1 MTMPYSDDELRS
13 RLRLGEDSGWEFKEV
28 EFQGD
33 RPARHHRDDWAD
45 EVAAFANA
53 SGGVLLV
60 GVTDAG
66 DVPGMSRERL
76 DAVESVVR
84 EIARDSIKP
93 ALRVEAYRLEL
104 DGCSFLLVAIP
115 EGHAQHDSPGGSYVR
130 VGSSKQPM
138 TPDERMRLAQRR
150 GQARFGSFD
159 EQTVGDTGFATLDEE
174 LWKPLLSAE
183 GLADPAV
190 ALEKLGLLA
199 ADEHGVTRATVAGVL
214 VCTARPEQFISNA
227 VVTAVRYR
235 GADRASGQID
245 AQEITG
251 PIARQITQ
259 ALAFAERNMQVGA
272 RKTPARENLP
282 EYSTQALFEAI
293 VNAVVHRDYSIRGS
307 RIRLSIFADRLELCS
322 PGSLPNNLTIESM
335 AERQST
341 RNEVLTSVLG
351 RMDAGSIEGAGG
363 RRYFM
368 ERRGDGVP
376 IIRRATR
383 ELTGRDPDFRLI
395 DGSELCLTL
404 PAAEPDSGPANVVIT
419 VRQDGHPLAGADV
432 LAIFPNNTWKRATT
446 DASGEAR
453 LDLHS
458 VHLPM
463 TVYVAADGCSA
474 HVEQDWIP
482 SERALAVELAVLSDG
497 GSVVFPEGTGHIPGL
512 SGRLNPILDASLR
525 TYLYASNIAI
535 NGGRQQPVSFVPAGE
550 ELRLTDANGREL
562 FVRVAAITG
571 RSSLLEYRLG
581 QAPPGEPMGVAEDA

>member
-1 MTMPYSDDELRS
+1 MTMPYSDDQLRS

-28 EFQGD
+28 EFRGD

-66 DVPGMSRERL
+66 GVPGMSRERL
-76 DAVESVVR
+76 DTVESVVR
-84 EIARDSIKP
+84 EIATDSIKP
-93 ALRVEAYRLEL
+93 ALRLEVYRLEL
-104 DGCSFLLVAIP
+104 DGLSFLLVAVP

-150 GQARFGSFD
+150 GQVRFGSFD
-159 EQTVGDTGFATLDEE
+159 EQTVSDTGFATLDEE

-183 GLADPAV
+183 GLADPEV

-199 ADEHGVTRATVAGVL
+199 TDEHGVTRATVAGVL
-214 VCTARPEQFISNA
+214 VCTARPEQFLPNA

-235 GADRASGQID
+235 GADRGSGQID

-307 RIRLSIFADRLELCS
+307 RIRLSIFSDRLELCS

-335 AERQST
+335 GERQST

-351 RMDAGSIEGAGG
+351 RMDAGAVEGRG

-376 IIRRATR
+376 IIRRETR
-383 ELTGRDPDFRLI
+383 ELTGREPEFRLL

-404 PAAEPDSGPANVVIT
+404 PAGEPDSEPANVVIT
-419 VRQDGHPLAGADV
+419 VRRDGLSLAGADV
-432 LAIFPNNTWKRATT
+432 LALFPNNTWKRATT
-446 DASGEAR
+446 DAGGEAR
-453 LDLHS
+453 LDLHAM
-458 VHLPM
+458 HLPM

-474 HVEQDWIP
+474 HVEQGWIP
-482 SERALAVELAVLSDG
+482 SERALAVELSVLSDG

-535 NGGRQQPVSFVPAGE
+535 NGGSQQPVSFVPARE

-562 FVRVAAITG
+562 LVRVVAITG
-571 RSSLLEYRLG
+571 RSSLLQYRL
-581 QAPPGEPMGVAEDA
+581 A

>member
-1 MTMPYSDDELRS
+1 MPYSDDEIRS

-28 EFQGD
+28 EFRGS
-33 RPARHHRDDWAD
+33 RPARGHRDDWAD

-53 SGGVLLV
+53 SGGVLLF

-66 DVPGMSRERL
+66 EVPGMSREHL
-76 DAVESVVR
+76 DAVERLVG

-93 ALRVEAYRLEL
+93 AIRLAAYRLEL
-104 DGCSFLLVAIP
+104 DGRSLLLVTVP
-115 EGHAQHDSPGGSYVR
+115 EGHAQHDSPGGSYLR

-150 GQARFGSFD
+150 GQVRSGSFD
-159 EQTVGDTGFATLDEE
+159 EQTVGDTGFATFDEE

-183 GLADPAV
+183 GLADPEV

-199 ADEHGVTRATVAGVL
+199 ADEHGVTRATVSGVL
-214 VCTARPEQFISNA
+214 VCTAHPEQFLPNA

-235 GADRASGQID
+235 GADRASGQVD
-245 AQEITG
+245 AQEVTG
-251 PIARQITQ
+251 PIDRQITQ
-259 ALAFAERNMQVGA
+259 ALAFAVRNMHVGA

-293 VNAVVHRDYSIRGS
+293 VNALVHRDYSIRGS
-307 RIRLSIFADRLELCS
+307 RIRLSIFSDRLELCS

-335 AERQST
+335 GERQST
-341 RNEVLTSVLG
+341 RNEALTSVLG

-376 IIRRATR
+376 IIRRETR
-383 ELTGRDPDFRLI
+383 ELTGRDPEFRLI

-404 PAAEPDSGPANVVIT
+404 PAAEPDSGSASVVVT
-419 VRQDGHPLAGADV
+419 VRQDGPLLAGADV
-432 LAIFPNNTWKRATT
+432 LALFPNNTWKRATT
-446 DASGEAR
+446 DADGEAR

-463 TVYVAADGCSA
+463 TVYVAADGCVA
-474 HVEQDWIP
+474 HVDRDWIP
-482 SERALAVELAVLSDG
+482 SERSLAVELVALPGG
-497 GSVVFPEGTGHIPGL
+497 GSVMFPEGTGDIPGL
-512 SGRLNPILDASLR
+512 LGRLNPILDTSGR

-535 NGGRQQPVSFVPAGE
+535 NGGRQQPVRFVPGE
-550 ELRLTDANGREL
+550 EVLRLTDANGHEL
-562 FVRVAAITG
+562 LVRVAAITG
-571 RSSLLEYRLG
+571 RSSLLEYC
-581 QAPPGEPMGVAEDA
+581 PV

>member
-1 MTMPYSDDELRS
+1 MTMPYSDDEIRS

-28 EFQGD
+28 EFRGN
-33 RPARHHRDDWAD
+33 RPAGHHRDDWAD

-53 SGGVLLV
+53 SGGVLLL
-60 GVTDAG
+60 GVADAG
-66 DVPGMSRERL
+66 DVQGMSREHL
-76 DAVESVVR
+76 DAVERLVG
-84 EIARDSIKP
+84 ELARDSVKP
-93 ALRVEAYRLEL
+93 AIRLEAYRLEL
-104 DGCSFLLVAIP
+104 DERPFLLVTVP
-115 EGHAQHDSPGGSYVR
+115 EGQAQHDSPGGSYVR

-138 TPDERMRLAQRR
+138 TPDERLRLAQRR
-150 GQARFGSFD
+150 GQVRFASFD
-159 EQTVGDTGFATLDEE
+159 EQTVGETGFAALDED

-183 GLADPAV
+183 GLVDPEV

-199 ADEHGVTRATVAGVL
+199 SDEHDVTRATVAGVL
-214 VCTARPEQFISNA
+214 ICTAHPEQFLSNTA
-227 VVTAVRYR
+227 VTAVRYR

-251 PIARQITQ
+251 PIDRQITQ
-259 ALAFAERNMQVGA
+259 MLAFAVRNMHIGT

-307 RIRLSIFADRLELCS
+307 RIRLSIFSDRLELCS

-335 AERQST
+335 GERQST

-351 RMDAGSIEGAGG
+351 RMDAGTVEGAGG

-376 IIRRATR
+376 IIRRETR
-383 ELTGRDPDFRLI
+383 ELTGREPEFRLI
-395 DGSELCLTL
+395 DGTELCLTL
-404 PAAEPDSGPANVVIT
+404 PAAEPDSGSASVVIT
-419 VRQDGHPLAGADV
+419 VRQDGLLLAGADV
-432 LAIFPNNTWKRATT
+432 LALFPNNTWRRAST
-446 DASGEAR
+446 DGGGEAR

-463 TVYVAADGCSA
+463 TVYVTADGCAA
-474 HVEQDWIP
+474 HVERDWIP
-482 SERALAVELAVLSDG
+482 SERSLAVELAALPSG
-497 GSVVFPEGTGHIPGL
+497 GSAVFPEGTGHIPGL
-512 SGRLNPILDASLR
+512 SGSLNPILDAHGR

-535 NGGRQQPVSFVPAGE
+535 NGGRRQPAPFVPGGE

-562 FVRVAAITG
+562 LVRIAAITG
-571 RSSLLEYRLG
+571 RSSLLDYRP
-581 QAPPGEPMGVAEDA
+581 A

>member
-1 MTMPYSDDELRS
+1 MTMPYSDDEIRS

-28 EFQGD
+28 EFRGD
-33 RPARHHRDDWAD
+33 RPVQHHRDDWAD
-45 EVAAFANA
+45 EVGAFANA
-53 SGGVLLV
+53 SGGVLLL

-66 DVPGMSRERL
+66 DVPGMPRERL
-76 DAVESVVR
+76 DAVER
-84 EIARDSIKP
+84 LIGEIARDSIKP
-93 ALRVEAYRLEL
+93 AIRVDAYRLEL
-104 DGCSFLLVAIP
+104 DGRSFLLVTVP

-150 GQARFGSFD
+150 GQVRFASFD
-159 EQTVGDTGFATLDEE
+159 EQTVGETGFATLDEE

-183 GLADPAV
+183 ALVDPEV

-199 ADEHGVTRATVAGVL
+199 SDAHGATRATVAGVL
-214 VCTARPEQFISNA
+214 VCTAHPERFLPN
-227 VVTAVRYR
+227 VVITAVRYR

-251 PIARQITQ
+251 PIDRQITQ
-259 ALAFAERNMQVGA
+259 ALAFAVRNMHVGA
-272 RKTPARENLP
+272 RKAPARENLP

-307 RIRLSIFADRLELCS
+307 RIRLSIFSDRLELCS

-335 AERQST
+335 GERQST

-351 RMDAGSIEGAGG
+351 RIGAGSVEGAGG

-376 IIRRATR
+376 IIRRETR
-383 ELTGRDPDFRLI
+383 ELTGREPEFRLV

-404 PAAEPDSGPANVVIT
+404 PAAEPDSGPASVVIT
-419 VRQDGHPLAGADV
+419 VRQDGRVLAGADV
-432 LAIFPNNTWKRATT
+432 LALFPNNTWKRAST
-446 DASGEAR
+446 DDGGEAR

-463 TVYVAADGCSA
+463 TVYVAAEGCAA
-474 HVEQDWIP
+474 HAERDWIP
-482 SERALAVELAVLSDG
+482 SERSLAVELVALPGG

-512 SGRLNPILDASLR
+512 AGRLNPILDTSSR

-535 NGGRQQPVSFVPAGE
+535 NGGRQQPVPFVPGEE
-550 ELRLTDANGREL
+550 ELRLTDAHGHEL
-562 FVRVAAITG
+562 LVRVAAIAG
-571 RSSLLEYRLG
+571 RSSLLEYRPREAVLKRP
-581 QAPPGEPMGVAEDA
+581 QDHD

>member
-1 MTMPYSDDELRS
+1 MTMPYSDDEIRS

-28 EFQGD
+28 EFWGS
-33 RPARHHRDDWAD
+33 RPARAPRDDWAD

-53 SGGVLLV
+53 SGGVLLF
-60 GVTDAG
+60 GVTDG
-66 DVPGMSRERL
+66 GEVPGMSREHL
-76 DAVESVVR
+76 DAVERLVG

-93 ALRVEAYRLEL
+93 AIRLEAYRLEL
-104 DGCSFLLVAIP
+104 DGRSLLLVTVP
-115 EGHAQHDSPGGSYVR
+115 EGHAQHDSPGGSYLR

-138 TPDERMRLAQRR
+138 TPDERMRLAQQR
-150 GQARFGSFD
+150 GQVRFGSFD
-159 EQTVGDTGFATLDEE
+159 EQTVGDTGFATFDEE

-183 GLADPAV
+183 GLADPEV

-199 ADEHGVTRATVAGVL
+199 ANEHGVTRATVSGVL
-214 VCTARPEQFISNA
+214 VCTAHPEQFLPNA

-235 GADRASGQID
+235 GADRASGQVD
-245 AQEITG
+245 AQEVTG
-251 PIARQITQ
+251 PIDRQITQ
-259 ALAFAERNMQVGA
+259 ALAFAVRNMHVGA

-307 RIRLSIFADRLELCS
+307 RIRLSIFSDRLELCS

-335 AERQST
+335 GERQST
-341 RNEVLTSVLG
+341 RNGALSSVLG

-376 IIRRATR
+376 IIRRETR
-383 ELTGRDPDFRLI
+383 ELTGRDPEFRLI

-404 PAAEPDSGPANVVIT
+404 PAAEPDSGSASVVVT
-419 VRQDGHPLAGADV
+419 VRQDGLLLAGADV
-432 LAIFPNNTWKRATT
+432 LALFPNNTWKRDST
-446 DASGEAR
+446 DADGEAR

-463 TVYVAADGCSA
+463 TVYGAADGCAA
-474 HVEQDWIP
+474 HIERDWIP
-482 SERALAVELAVLSDG
+482 SERALAIDLAALPGG
-497 GSVVFPEGTGHIPGL
+497 GSVMFPEGTGDIPGL
-512 SGRLNPILDASLR
+512 LGRLNPILDTSGR

-535 NGGRQQPVSFVPAGE
+535 NGGRQQPVPFVPGEE
-550 ELRLTDANGREL
+550 ELRLTDANGHEL
-562 FVRVAAITG
+562 LVRVAAITG
-571 RSSLLEYRLG
+571 RSSLLEYC
-581 QAPPGEPMGVAEDA
+581 PV

>member
-1 MTMPYSDDELRS
+1 MTMPYSDDEVRS

-28 EFQGD
+28 EFRGNRPTGD
-33 RPARHHRDDWAD
+33 HRDDWAD
-45 EVAAFANA
+45 EAAAFANA
-53 SGGVLLV
+53 SGGVLLF

-76 DAVESVVR
+76 DAVERLVG
-84 EIARDSIKP
+84 EMARASIKP
-93 ALRVEAYRLEL
+93 AIRVEAYRLEL
-104 DGCSFLLVAIP
+104 DGRSLLLVTVP

-150 GQARFGSFD
+150 GQVRSASFD
-159 EQTVGDTGFATLDEE
+159 EQTVGETGFATLDEE

-183 GLADPAV
+183 GLVDPEV

-214 VCTARPEQFISNA
+214 VCTAHPEQFLPSA
-227 VVTAVRYR
+227 AVTAVRYQ

-251 PIARQITQ
+251 PIDRQITQ
-259 ALAFAERNMQVGA
+259 SLAFAVRNMHVGA
-272 RKTPARENLP
+272 RKTPTRENLP

-307 RIRLSIFADRLELCS
+307 RIRLSIFSDRLELCS

-335 AERQST
+335 GERQST

-351 RMDAGSIEGAGG
+351 RMDAGSVEGAGG

-376 IIRRATR
+376 IIRRETR
-383 ELTGRDPDFRLI
+383 ELTGREPEFRLI
-395 DGSELCLTL
+395 DGSELSLTL
-404 PAAEPDSGPANVVIT
+404 PAAEPGSGPASVVIT
-419 VRQDGHPLAGADV
+419 VRRDGLPLAGADV
-432 LAIFPNNTWKRATT
+432 LALFPNNTWKRAST
-446 DASGEAR
+446 DAAGEAR

-463 TVYVAADGCSA
+463 TVYVTADGCSA
-474 HVEQDWIP
+474 HVERDWIP
-482 SERALAVELAVLSDG
+482 SERALAIELAALPGG
-497 GSVVFPEGTGHIPGL
+497 GSVVLSEGTGHIPGL
-512 SGRLNPILDASLR
+512 SGRLNPILDTSGR

-535 NGGRQQPVSFVPAGE
+535 NGGRQQPVPFVPGEE
-550 ELRLTDANGREL
+550 ELRLTDANGHEL
-562 FVRVAAITG
+562 LVRVAAITG
-571 RSSLLEYRLG
+571 RTSLLEYR
-581 QAPPGEPMGVAEDA
+581 PV

>member
-1 MTMPYSDDELRS
+1 MTMPYSDDEVRS

-28 EFQGD
+28 EFRGN
-33 RPARHHRDDWAD
+33 RPTRDHRGDWAD
-45 EVAAFANA
+45 EVAAFANT
-53 SGGVLLV
+53 SGGVLLF

-76 DAVESVVR
+76 DAVERFVGDM
-84 EIARDSIKP
+84 ARDSIKP
-93 ALRVEAYRLEL
+93 AIRVEAYRLEL
-104 DGCSFLLVAIP
+104 DGRSLLLVTVP

-150 GQARFGSFD
+150 GQVRSASFD
-159 EQTVGDTGFATLDEE
+159 EQTVGETGFATLDEE

-183 GLADPAV
+183 GLVDPEV

-199 ADEHGVTRATVAGVL
+199 ADEHGVTRATVAGAL
-214 VCTARPEQFISNA
+214 VCTAHPEQFLPNA
-227 VVTAVRYR
+227 AVTAVRYQ

-251 PIARQITQ
+251 PIDRQITQ
-259 ALAFAERNMQVGA
+259 SLAFAVRNMHVGA

-307 RIRLSIFADRLELCS
+307 RIRLSIFSDRLELCS

-335 AERQST
+335 GERQST

-351 RMDAGSIEGAGG
+351 RMDAGSVEGAGG

-376 IIRRATR
+376 IIRRETR
-383 ELTGRDPDFRLI
+383 ELTGREPEFRLI

-404 PAAEPDSGPANVVIT
+404 PAAEPDSGPASVVIT
-419 VRQDGHPLAGADV
+419 VRRDGLPLAGADV
-432 LAIFPNNTWKRATT
+432 LALFPNNTWKRAST
-446 DASGEAR
+446 DAAGEAR

-463 TVYVAADGCSA
+463 TVYVTADGCPA
-474 HVEQDWIP
+474 HVERDWIP
-482 SERALAVELAVLSDG
+482 SERALAIELAALPGG
-497 GSVVFPEGTGHIPGL
+497 GSVVLPEGTGHIPGL
-512 SGRLNPILDASLR
+512 SGRLNPILDTSGR

-535 NGGRQQPVSFVPAGE
+535 NGGRQQPVPFVPGEE
-550 ELRLTDANGREL
+550 ELRLTDANGHEL
-562 FVRVAAITG
+562 LVRVAAITG
-571 RSSLLEYRLG
+571 RSSLLEYR
-581 QAPPGEPMGVAEDA
+581 PV

>member
-1 MTMPYSDDELRS
+1 MTMPYSDDEIRS

-28 EFQGD
+28 EFRGD
-33 RPARHHRDDWAD
+33 RPVQHHRDDWAD
-45 EVAAFANA
+45 EVGAFANA
-53 SGGVLLV
+53 RGGVLLL

-76 DAVESVVR
+76 DAVER
-84 EIARDSIKP
+84 LIGEIARDSIKP
-93 ALRVEAYRLEL
+93 AIRVDAYRLEV
-104 DGCSFLLVAIP
+104 DGRSFLLVTVP

-130 VGSSKQPM
+130 VGSSKQLM

-150 GQARFGSFD
+150 GQVRFASFD
-159 EQTVGDTGFATLDEE
+159 EQTVGETGFASLDEE

-183 GLADPAV
+183 ALVDPEV

-199 ADEHGVTRATVAGVL
+199 SDEHGATRATVAGVL
-214 VCTARPEQFISNA
+214 VCTAHPERFLPN
-227 VVTAVRYR
+227 VVITAVRYR

-251 PIARQITQ
+251 PIDRQITQ
-259 ALAFAERNMQVGA
+259 ALAFAVRNMHVGA
-272 RKTPARENLP
+272 RKAPARENLP

-307 RIRLSIFADRLELCS
+307 RIRLSIFSDRLELCS

-335 AERQST
+335 GERQST

-351 RMDAGSIEGAGG
+351 RIGAGSVEGAGG

-376 IIRRATR
+376 IIRRETR
-383 ELTGRDPDFRLI
+383 ELTGREPEFRLV

-404 PAAEPDSGPANVVIT
+404 PAAEPDSGPASVVIT
-419 VRQDGHPLAGADV
+419 VRQDGLVLAAADV
-432 LAIFPNNTWKRATT
+432 LALFPNNTWKRAST
-446 DASGEAR
+446 DGGGEAC

-463 TVYVAADGCSA
+463 TVYVAAEGCAA
-474 HVEQDWIP
+474 HAERDWIP
-482 SERALAVELAVLSDG
+482 SERSLAVELVALPGG

-512 SGRLNPILDASLR
+512 AGRLNPILDTSSR

-535 NGGRQQPVSFVPAGE
+535 NGGRQQPVPFVPGEE
-550 ELRLTDANGREL
+550 ELRLTDANGHEL
-562 FVRVAAITG
+562 LVRVAAIAG
-571 RSSLLEYRLG
+571 RSSLLEYRPREAVLKRL
-581 QAPPGEPMGVAEDA
+581 QDHD

>member
-1 MTMPYSDDELRS
+1 MTMPYSDDEIRS

-28 EFQGD
+28 EFRGS
-33 RPARHHRDDWAD
+33 RPARGHRDDWAD

-53 SGGVLLV
+53 SGGVLLF
-60 GVTDAG
+60 GVTDG
-66 DVPGMSRERL
+66 GEVPGMSREHL
-76 DAVESVVR
+76 DAVERLVG

-93 ALRVEAYRLEL
+93 AIRLEAYRLEL
-104 DGCSFLLVAIP
+104 DGRSLLLVTVP
-115 EGHAQHDSPGGSYVR
+115 EGHAQHDSPGGRSYLR

-138 TPDERMRLAQRR
+138 TPDERMRLAQQR
-150 GQARFGSFD
+150 GQVRFGSFD
-159 EQTVGDTGFATLDEE
+159 EQTVGDTGFATFDEE

-183 GLADPAV
+183 GLADPEV

-199 ADEHGVTRATVAGVL
+199 ADEHGVTRATVSGVL
-214 VCTARPEQFISNA
+214 VCTAHPEQFLPNA

-235 GADRASGQID
+235 GADRASGQVD
-245 AQEITG
+245 AQEVTG
-251 PIARQITQ
+251 PIDRQITQ
-259 ALAFAERNMQVGA
+259 ALAFAVRNMHVGA

-307 RIRLSIFADRLELCS
+307 RIRLSIFSDRLELCS

-335 AERQST
+335 GERQST
-341 RNEVLTSVLG
+341 RNEALTSVLG

-376 IIRRATR
+376 IIRRETR
-383 ELTGRDPDFRLI
+383 ELTGRDPEFRLI

-404 PAAEPDSGPANVVIT
+404 PAAEPDSGSASVVVT
-419 VRQDGHPLAGADV
+419 VRQDGLLLAGADV
-432 LAIFPNNTWKRATT
+432 LALFPNNTWKRAST
-446 DASGEAR
+446 DADGEAR

-463 TVYVAADGCSA
+463 TVYGAADGCAA
-474 HVEQDWIP
+474 HIERDWIP
-482 SERALAVELAVLSDG
+482 SERALAIDLAALPGG
-497 GSVVFPEGTGHIPGL
+497 GSVMFPEGTGDIPGL
-512 SGRLNPILDASLR
+512 LGRLNPILDTSAR

-535 NGGRQQPVSFVPAGE
+535 NGGRQQPVPFVPGEE
-550 ELRLTDANGREL
+550 ELRLTDANGHEL
-562 FVRVAAITG
+562 LVRVAAITG
-571 RSSLLEYRLG
+571 RSSLLEYC
-581 QAPPGEPMGVAEDA
+581 PV

>member
-1 MTMPYSDDELRS
+1 MTMPYSDDETRS

-28 EFQGD
+28 MFRGN
-33 RPARHHRDDWAD
+33 RPDRHHRDDWAD

-53 SGGVLLV
+53 SGGVLVL

-66 DVPGMSRERL
+66 DVQGMSREQL
-76 DAVESVVR
+76 DAVERLVG
-84 EIARDSIKP
+84 ELATASIKP
-93 ALRVEAYRLEL
+93 AIRLEAYRMEL
-104 DGCSFLLVAIP
+104 DGHPFLLVTVP

-130 VGSSKQPM
+130 VGSSKQRM

-150 GQARFGSFD
+150 GQVRFASFD
-159 EQTVGDTGFATLDEE
+159 EQTVGETGFASLDED

-183 GLADPAV
+183 GLVDPAV

-199 ADEHGVTRATVAGVL
+199 SDEHGVTRATVAGVL
-214 VCTARPEQFISNA
+214 ICTAHPEQFLSNTA
-227 VVTAVRYR
+227 VTAVRYR

-251 PIARQITQ
+251 PIDRQITQ
-259 ALAFAERNMQVGA
+259 MLAFAVRNMHVGT

-307 RIRLSIFADRLELCS
+307 RIRLSIFSDRLELCS

-335 AERQST
+335 GERQST

-351 RMDAGSIEGAGG
+351 RMDAGTVEGAGG

-376 IIRRATR
+376 IIRRETQ
-383 ELTGRDPDFRLI
+383 ELTGREPEFRLI
-395 DGSELCLTL
+395 DGTEFCLTL
-404 PAAEPDSGPANVVIT
+404 PAAEPDPGSASVVIT
-419 VRQDGHPLAGADV
+419 VRQDGLLLAGADV
-432 LAIFPNNTWKRATT
+432 LALFPNNTWRRAST
-446 DASGEAR
+446 DGDGEAR

-463 TVYVAADGCSA
+463 TVYVAAEGCSA
-474 HVEQDWIP
+474 HVEQNWIP
-482 SERALAVELAVLSDG
+482 SERALTIELTALPGG

-512 SGRLNPILDASLR
+512 SGRLNPILDTSFR

-535 NGGRQQPVSFVPAGE
+535 NEGRQQPVQFVPGRE
-550 ELRLTDANGREL
+550 ELRLTDANGHEML
-562 FVRVAAITG
+562 VRVAAITG
-571 RSSLLEYRLG
+571 RSSLLEYRH
-581 QAPPGEPMGVAEDA
+581 A

>member
-1 MTMPYSDDELRS
+1 MTMPYSDDEIRT

-28 EFQGD
+28 EFRGD
-33 RPARHHRDDWAD
+33 RPARHHRGDWAD

-53 SGGVLLV
+53 SGGVLLL

-76 DAVESVVR
+76 GAVESLAR

-93 ALRVEAYRLEL
+93 ATRVEAYRLEL
-104 DGCSFLLVAIP
+104 DGRSFVLVAVP

-138 TPDERMRLAQRR
+138 TPDERMRLTQRR
-150 GQARFGSFD
+150 GQVRCGSFD
-159 EQTVGDTGFATLDEE
+159 EQTLGDTGFATLDEE
-174 LWKPLLSAE
+174 FWKPLLSAE
-183 GLADPAV
+183 GLADPEV
-190 ALEKLGLLA
+190 GLEKLGLLA

-214 VCTARPEQFISNA
+214 ICTSHPEQFLPNA

-235 GADRASGQID
+235 GADRGSGQID

-251 PIARQITQ
+251 PIARQIMQ
-259 ALAFAERNMQVGA
+259 ALAFATRNMQVGA
-272 RKTPARENLP
+272 RKTPAREDLP

-307 RIRLSIFADRLELCS
+307 RIRLSIFSDRLELCS

-335 AERQST
+335 GERQST
-341 RNEVLTSVLG
+341 RNEVLTSMLG
-351 RMDAGSIEGAGG
+351 RVDAGSIAGAGG

-376 IIRRATR
+376 IIRRETR
-383 ELTGRDPDFRLI
+383 ELTGREPEFRLI

-419 VRQDGHPLAGADV
+419 VRRDGLLLAGADV
-432 LAIFPNNTWKRATT
+432 LALFPNNTWKRATT
-446 DASGEAR
+446 DTGGEAR

-463 TVYVAADGCSA
+463 TVYLAADGCSA
-474 HVEQDWIP
+474 HVEQGWIP
-482 SERALAVELAVLSDG
+482 SERALAVELVALPGG
-497 GSVVFPEGTGHIPGL
+497 GSIVFPEGTGHIPGL
-512 SGRLNPILDASLR
+512 SGRLNPILDTSFR
-525 TYLYASNIAI
+525 TYFYASNIAI
-535 NGGRQQPVSFVPAGE
+535 NDGQQQPVRFVPSEE

-571 RSSLLEYRLG
+571 RSSVLEYRP
-581 QAPPGEPMGVAEDA
+581 A

>member
-1 MTMPYSDDELRS
+1 MAMPYSDDDLRR

-28 EFQGD
+28 EFRGD
-33 RPARHHRDDWAD
+33 RPSRNHRDDWAD

-53 SGGVLLV
+53 TGGVLLL
-60 GVTDAG
+60 GVTDTG
-66 DVPGMSRERL
+66 DVPGMFREQL
-76 DAVESVVR
+76 DAVESLVR

-93 ALRVEAYRLEL
+93 AIRVEAYRLEL
-104 DGCSFLLVAIP
+104 DGRSLLLVAVP

-138 TPDERMRLAQRR
+138 APDERMRLAQRR
-150 GQARFGSFD
+150 GQVRFGSFD
-159 EQTVGDTGFATLDEE
+159 EQTVSDTGFATLDEE

-183 GLADPAV
+183 GLADPQV

-214 VCTARPEQFISNA
+214 VCTAHPERFLPNA

-251 PIARQITQ
+251 PINRQITQ
-259 ALAFAERNMQVGA
+259 ALAFAVRNMQVGA

-307 RIRLSIFADRLELCS
+307 RIRLSIFFDRLELCS

-335 AERQST
+335 SERQST

-351 RMDAGSIEGAGG
+351 RMDAGSVEGAGG

-376 IIRRATR
+376 IIRRETR
-383 ELTGRDPDFRLI
+383 ELTGREAEFRLI
-395 DGSELCLTL
+395 DGSDLCLTL

-419 VRQDGHPLAGADV
+419 VRRDGRSLAGADIV
-432 LAIFPNNTWKRATT
+432 ALFPNNTWQRATA
-446 DASGEAR
+446 DAGGEAR
-453 LDLHS
+453 LNLHS

-463 TVYVAADGCSA
+463 TVYAAGDGCSA
-474 HVEQDWIP
+474 HVEQGWIP
-482 SERALAVELAVLSDG
+482 SERALAIELTALPGG
-497 GSVVFPEGTGHIPGL
+497 GSIVFPEGTGHIPGL
-512 SGRLNPILDASLR
+512 VGRLNPMLDTSFR

-535 NGGRQQPVSFVPAGE
+535 GGGRQQPVSFVPGE
-550 ELRLTDANGREL
+550 ELRLTDASGHEL
-562 FVRVAAITG
+562 LVRIAAIKG
-571 RSSLLEYRLG
+571 RSSLLEYR
-581 QAPPGEPMGVAEDA
+581 PT

>member
-1 MTMPYSDDELRS
+1 MTMPYSDDEIRR

-28 EFQGD
+28 MFRGN
-33 RPARHHRDDWAD
+33 RPDPHQRDDWAD

-53 SGGVLLV
+53 SGGVLLL

-66 DVPGMSRERL
+66 DVQGMSREQL
-76 DAVESVVR
+76 DAVERLVG
-84 EIARDSIKP
+84 ELATASIKP
-93 ALRVEAYRLEL
+93 AIRLEAYRMEL
-104 DGCSFLLVAIP
+104 DGQSFLLATVP
-115 EGHAQHDSPGGSYVR
+115 GGHAQHDSPGGSYVR
-130 VGSSKQPM
+130 VGSSKLPM

-150 GQARFGSFD
+150 GQVRFASFD
-159 EQTVGDTGFATLDEE
+159 EQTVGETGFASLDED

-183 GLADPAV
+183 GLVDPEV

-199 ADEHGVTRATVAGVL
+199 SDEHGVTRATVAGVL
-214 VCTARPEQFISNA
+214 ICTAHPEQFLSNTA
-227 VVTAVRYR
+227 VTAVRYR

-251 PIARQITQ
+251 PIDRQITQ
-259 ALAFAERNMQVGA
+259 MLAFAVRNMQVGT

-307 RIRLSIFADRLELCS
+307 RIRLSIFSDRLELCS

-335 AERQST
+335 GERQST

-351 RMDAGSIEGAGG
+351 RMDAGTVEGAGG

-376 IIRRATR
+376 IIRRETR
-383 ELTGRDPDFRLI
+383 ELTGREPEFRLI
-395 DGSELCLTL
+395 DGTEFCLTL
-404 PAAEPDSGPANVVIT
+404 PAAEPDPGSASVVIT
-419 VRQDGHPLAGADV
+419 VRQDGLLLAGADV
-432 LAIFPNNTWKRATT
+432 LALFPNNTWRRAST
-446 DASGEAR
+446 DGGGEAH

-463 TVYVAADGCSA
+463 TVYVAAEGCSA
-474 HVEQDWIP
+474 HVEQNWIP
-482 SERALAVELAVLSDG
+482 SERALTIELTALPGG
-497 GSVVFPEGTGHIPGL
+497 GSVVFPEGTGPIPGL
-512 SGRLNPILDASLR
+512 SGRLNPILDTSSR

-535 NGGRQQPVSFVPAGE
+535 NEGRQQPVQFVPGRE
-550 ELRLTDANGREL
+550 ELRLTDANGREML
-562 FVRVAAITG
+562 VRVAAITG
-571 RSSLLEYRLG
+571 RSSLLEYRH
-581 QAPPGEPMGVAEDA
+581 A

>member
-1 MTMPYSDDELRS
+1 MTMPYSDDEIRS

-28 EFQGD
+28 EFQGS
-33 RPARHHRDDWAD
+33 RPARGHRDDWAD

-53 SGGVLLV
+53 SGGVLLF

-66 DVPGMSRERL
+66 EVPGMSREQL
-76 DAVESVVR
+76 DAVERLVG

-93 ALRVEAYRLEL
+93 AIRLEAYRLEL
-104 DGCSFLLVAIP
+104 DGRSLLLVTVP
-115 EGHAQHDSPGGSYVR
+115 EGHAQHDSPGGSYLR

-150 GQARFGSFD
+150 GQVRFGSFD
-159 EQTVGDTGFATLDEE
+159 EQTVGDTGFATFDEE

-183 GLADPAV
+183 GLADPEV

-199 ADEHGVTRATVAGVL
+199 ADEHGVTRATVSGVL
-214 VCTARPEQFISNA
+214 VCTAHPEQLLPNA

-235 GADRASGQID
+235 GADRASGQVD
-245 AQEITG
+245 AQEVTG
-251 PIARQITQ
+251 PIDRQITQ
-259 ALAFAERNMQVGA
+259 ALAFAVRNMHVGA

-307 RIRLSIFADRLELCS
+307 RIRLSIFSDRLELCS

-335 AERQST
+335 GERQST
-341 RNEVLTSVLG
+341 RNEALTSVLG

-376 IIRRATR
+376 IIRRETR
-383 ELTGRDPDFRLI
+383 ELTGRDPEFRLI

-404 PAAEPDSGPANVVIT
+404 PAAEPDSGSASVVVT
-419 VRQDGHPLAGADV
+419 VRQDRLLLAGADV
-432 LAIFPNNTWKRATT
+432 LALFPNNTWKRAST
-446 DASGEAR
+446 DADGEAR

-463 TVYVAADGCSA
+463 TVYGAADGCAA
-474 HVEQDWIP
+474 HIERDWIP
-482 SERALAVELAVLSDG
+482 SERALAIDLAALPGG
-497 GSVVFPEGTGHIPGL
+497 GSVMFPEGTGDIPGL
-512 SGRLNPILDASLR
+512 LGRLNPILDTSGR

-535 NGGRQQPVSFVPAGE
+535 NGGRQQPVRFAPGEE
-550 ELRLTDANGREL
+550 ELRLTDANGHEL
-562 FVRVAAITG
+562 LVRVAAITG
-571 RSSLLEYRLG
+571 RSSLLEYC
-581 QAPPGEPMGVAEDA
+581 PV

>member
-1 MTMPYSDDELRS
+1 MTMPYSDDEIRS

-28 EFQGD
+28 EFRGS
-33 RPARHHRDDWAD
+33 RPARGHRDDWAD

-53 SGGVLLV
+53 SGGVLLF
-60 GVTDAG
+60 GVTDG
-66 DVPGMSRERL
+66 GEVPGMSREHL
-76 DAVESVVR
+76 DAVERLVG

-93 ALRVEAYRLEL
+93 AIRLEAYRLEL
-104 DGCSFLLVAIP
+104 DGRSLLLVTVP
-115 EGHAQHDSPGGSYVR
+115 EGHAQHDSPGGSYLR

-138 TPDERMRLAQRR
+138 TPDERMRLAQQR
-150 GQARFGSFD
+150 GQVRFGSFD
-159 EQTVGDTGFATLDEE
+159 EQTVGDTGFATFDEE

-183 GLADPAV
+183 GLADPEV

-199 ADEHGVTRATVAGVL
+199 ADEHGVTRATVSGVL
-214 VCTARPEQFISNA
+214 VCTAHPEQFLPNA

-235 GADRASGQID
+235 GADRASGQVD
-245 AQEITG
+245 AQEVTG
-251 PIARQITQ
+251 PIDRQITQ
-259 ALAFAERNMQVGA
+259 ALAFAVRNMHVGA

-307 RIRLSIFADRLELCS
+307 RIRLSIFSDRLELCS

-335 AERQST
+335 GERQST
-341 RNEVLTSVLG
+341 RNEALTSVLG

-376 IIRRATR
+376 IIRRETR
-383 ELTGRDPDFRLI
+383 ELTGRDPEFWLI

-404 PAAEPDSGPANVVIT
+404 PAAEPDSGSASVVVT
-419 VRQDGHPLAGADV
+419 VRQDGLLLAGADV
-432 LAIFPNNTWKRATT
+432 LALFPNNTWKRAST
-446 DASGEAR
+446 DADGEAR

-463 TVYVAADGCSA
+463 TVYGAADGCAA
-474 HVEQDWIP
+474 HIERDWIP
-482 SERALAVELAVLSDG
+482 SERALAIDLAALPGG
-497 GSVVFPEGTGHIPGL
+497 GSVMFPEGTGDIPGL
-512 SGRLNPILDASLR
+512 LGRLNPILDTSGR

-535 NGGRQQPVSFVPAGE
+535 NGGRQQPVPFVPGEE
-550 ELRLTDANGREL
+550 ELRLTDANGHEL
-562 FVRVAAITG
+562 LVRVAAITG
-571 RSSLLEYRLG
+571 RSSLLEYC
-581 QAPPGEPMGVAEDA
+581 PV

>member
-1 MTMPYSDDELRS
+1 MTMPYSDDEIRS

-28 EFQGD
+28 EFRGD
-33 RPARHHRDDWAD
+33 RPDRDHRDDWAD

-53 SGGVLLV
+53 SGGVLLL
-60 GVTDAG
+60 GVMDAG
-66 DVPGMSRERL
+66 DVQDLSRERL
-76 DAVESVVR
+76 DAVERLVG
-84 EIARDSIKP
+84 ELARDSVKP
-93 ALRVEAYRLEL
+93 AVRLEAYRLEL
-104 DGCSFLLVAIP
+104 DGRSLLLVAVP

-150 GQARFGSFD
+150 GQVRFASFD
-159 EQTVGDTGFATLDEE
+159 EQTVDETGFAALDED

-183 GLADPAV
+183 GHADPEV

-214 VCTARPEQFISNA
+214 VCTAHPEQFLPNA

-251 PIARQITQ
+251 PIDRQITQ
-259 ALAFAERNMQVGA
+259 MLAFAVRNMRIGA

-307 RIRLSIFADRLELCS
+307 HIRLSIFSDRLELCS

-335 AERQST
+335 GERQST

-351 RMDAGSIEGAGG
+351 RMDAGTVEGAGG

-376 IIRRATR
+376 IIRRETR
-383 ELTGRDPDFRLI
+383 ELTGREPEFRLI
-395 DGSELCLTL
+395 DGTELCLTL
-404 PAAEPDSGPANVVIT
+404 PAAEPDSGSASVVIT
-419 VRQDGHPLAGADV
+419 VRQDGLLLAGADV
-432 LAIFPNNTWKRATT
+432 LALFPNNTWRRAST
-446 DASGEAR
+446 DGGGEAR

-463 TVYVAADGCSA
+463 TVYVTADGCA
-474 HVEQDWIP
+474 AYVERDWIP
-482 SERALAVELAVLSDG
+482 SERSLAVELAALPSG
-497 GSVVFPEGTGHIPGL
+497 GSAVFPEGTGHIPGL
-512 SGRLNPILDASLR
+512 SGSLNPILDAHGR

-535 NGGRQQPVSFVPAGE
+535 NGGRQQPVPFVPGGE

-562 FVRVAAITG
+562 LVRIAAITG
-571 RSSLLEYRLG
+571 RSSLLDYRP
-581 QAPPGEPMGVAEDA
+581 A